1 LLREFDTTQGR
12 KGLDAGKNNNKMK
25 NIEKYLDSIG
35 EKSSTERLGVI
46 ASMNL
51 GNRSEAA
58 RRVCEKRYRRKE
70 LMDKG
75 LSFEYAVLIVNK
87 ENNKK

>member
-1 LLREFDTTQGR
+1 MPVN
-12 KGLDAGKNNNKMK
+12 NNNKME

-35 EKSSTERLGVI
+35 KKSSTERLGVI

>member
-1 LLREFDTTQGR
+1 ME
-12 KGLDAGKNNNKMK
+12 

-75 LSFEYAVLIVNK
+75 LSFEDAVLIVNR
-87 ENNKK
+87 ENDEKN

>member
-1 LLREFDTTQGR
+1 MESV
-12 KGLDAGKNNNKMK
+12 
-25 NIEKYLDSIG
+25 EKYLDSIG
-35 EKSSTERLGVI
+35 EKSSTQRLEVI
-46 ASMNL
+46 ATMNL

-75 LSFEYAVLIVNK
+75 LSFENAVLIVNRETD
-87 ENNKK
+87 ENN

>member
-1 LLREFDTTQGR
+1 ME
-12 KGLDAGKNNNKMK
+12 

-75 LSFEYAVLIVNK
+75 LSFEYAVLIVNREND
-87 ENNKK
+87 ENN

>member
-1 LLREFDTTQGR
+1 ME
-12 KGLDAGKNNNKMK
+12 

-58 RRVCEKRYRRKE
+58 RRACEKRYRRKE

-75 LSFEYAVLIVNK
+75 LSFEYAVLIVNREND
-87 ENNKK
+87 ENN